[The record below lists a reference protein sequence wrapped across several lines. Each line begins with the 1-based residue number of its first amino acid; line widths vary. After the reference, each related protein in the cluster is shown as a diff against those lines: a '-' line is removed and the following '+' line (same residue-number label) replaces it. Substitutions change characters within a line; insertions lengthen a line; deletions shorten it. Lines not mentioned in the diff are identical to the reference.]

1 MMQKLSSASYAVPWM
16 SAQKRQAREQR
27 VHTSA
32 RLLLR
37 AVLLALSF
45 FLLVAL
51 LSSRAWADSILLT
64 GGSVE
69 PVHLGKSL
77 MTPNCTPNLSKWA
90 ELSKRADRF
99 NETTFENND
108 WSRS

>member
-27 VHTSA
+27 VHASA

-51 LSSRAWADSILLT
+51 LSSRAWADSILFT

-69 PVHLGKSL
+69 PVHFGKSL
-77 MTPNCTPNLSKWA
+77 MSPHWTPNLSKWA

-99 NETTFENND
+99 HETAFE
-108 WSRS
+108 SSHGSMS